1 MRTLTFLLTVLSL
14 AAAPVSGE
22 DIFPG
27 DHLGEWTRIAIP
39 PTKQISNI
47 AQWHSDTKE
56 RVIVC
61 DGNGG
66 HEWLRYNH
74 ELTNFEFHVQWR
86 FTKLDGTAKYNSGV
100 FFRNNRDGSIW
111 HQAQAG
117 LTGGYIFGDTPV
129 AGKLQRVNLL
139 AQMKENRVKP
149 AGEWNDYVIRCQGAD
164 CTLAVNGEVTSEI
177 HIDVP
182 SGFIGLE
189 SEGYRIEFRHLELT
203 VLP

>member
-14 AAAPVSGE
+14 AAASVSGE

-39 PTKQISNI
+39 PAKQISNI

-117 LTGGYIFGDTPV
+117 LAGGYIFGDTPV

-149 AGEWNDYVIRCQGAD
+149 AGEWNGYVIRCQGAD